1 VPAGSTLAYEALGGA
16 PEIPIPMP
24 PIPPIPA
31 PALPPAM
38 AMDGYLPIGAGPP
51 LVIGL
56 ITPTLGVVPNI

>member
-1 VPAGSTLAYEALGGA
+1 
-16 PEIPIPMP
+16 MP